1 MKNINWKSLLINI
14 AIPLAVGGLSA
25 LLTMNSMEQYKGLNT
40 PPLSPPGWIFPI
52 VWTVLFILM
61 GIASYIIY
69 ESDSEFKTRALIVYA
84 VQLLLNFSWSIIFF
98 NADKYWVS
106 VAIIVALIIMILITI
121 AFFASINKKAT
132 LLLVPY
138 ILWVLFATYL
148 NIYIAILN

>member
-1 MKNINWKSLLINI
+1 MKKVNWKSLLINI

-25 LLTMNSMEQYKGLNT
+25 LLTMNSIDKYKEINR
-40 PPLSPPGWIFPI
+40 PPLSPPGWIFPV
-52 VWTVLFILM
+52 VWTILFILM

-69 ESDSEFKTRALIVYA
+69 ESDSHLKPKALIVYA
-84 VQLLLNFSWSIIFF
+84 VQLLLNLSWSIVFF
-98 NADKYWVS
+98 NADQYWVS
-106 VAIIVALIIMILITI
+106 VAIIIALIIMIIITI
-121 AFFASINKKAT
+121 AFFSTINKKAA